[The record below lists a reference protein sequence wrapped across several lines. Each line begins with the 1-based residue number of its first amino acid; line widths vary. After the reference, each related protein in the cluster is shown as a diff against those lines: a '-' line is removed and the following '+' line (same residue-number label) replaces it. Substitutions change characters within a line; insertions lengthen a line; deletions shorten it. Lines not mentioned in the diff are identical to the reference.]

1 MIMSRADLTKANLIL
16 LGEQLMEKSD
26 DLSDWLWE
34 DCGCNP
40 DAVIPNPTLG
50 ISVAIDHEQRR
61 NTFRLGVVDRKRRV
75 ALMDLEVRGGHNVNT
90 MWWIPIDEYVG
101 SDGKC
106 TLAEIVDFLGGEDY
120 DMILKDPIMLRKMAV
135 DMLNRYPSEGA
146 A

>member
-1 MIMSRADLTKANLIL
+1 MIMSPADLTTPNLIL
-16 LGEQLMEKSD
+16 LGEQLMQKSD
-26 DLSDWLWE
+26 DLSDWLWD

-50 ISVAIDHEQRR
+50 ISVAIDQEKCR
-61 NTFRLGVVDRKRRV
+61 NVFRLGVVDRKRRV
-75 ALMDLEVRGGHNVNT
+75 APTDLQGPGHDINT

-106 TLAEIVDFLGGEDY
+106 TLAEIVEFLGGETY
-120 DMILKDPIMLRKMAV
+120 AKMLKDPNLLRKIAADMLR
-135 DMLNRYPSEGA
+135 RYPEEDA